1 MSSGDIPSVAISAP
15 LADRLDIGTSNVAL
29 QITDQYTTANHL
41 IVYDNAVV
49 PTNAKHL
56 IPKEYVDDNFY
67 PDTTPLNSI
76 TAPTADLSLN
86 SHKITNLATP
96 TANTDAATKAYVD
109 SVSGG
114 QAT

>member
-1 MSSGDIPSVAISAP
+1 M
-15 LADRLDIGTSNVAL
+15 
-29 QITDQYTTANHL
+29 

-67 PDTTPLNSI
+67 TYTTPLNSI
-76 TAPTADLSLN
+76 TAPTADLSMN
-86 SHKITNLATP
+86 SHKITGLGAP
-96 TANTDAATKAYVD
+96 TANTDAATKQYVD
-109 SVSGG
+109 SISGG